1 MTRRFG
7 IYFETL
13 SRRPALGDGGGLD
26 TQAGTRGVGTQYNPH
41 ASNIIRFPSGRT
53 FLPDSRASERE
64 LSISDD
70 TCALCA
76 VGVLFGFFIL
86 AIALLTFAGVQI
98 FNLVDLS

>member
-13 SRRPALGDGGGLD
+13 SRRTAIDGGLNSQSG
-26 TQAGTRGVGTQYNPH
+26 ARGASTQY
-41 ASNIIRFPSGRT
+41 AGAKIIPFPSGRSS

-86 AIALLTFAGVQI
+86 AICLLTFAGVQI
-98 FNLVDLS
+98 FNLIDLS

>member
-1 MTRRFG
+1 MTRR
-7 IYFETL
+7 IAISFETL
-13 SRRPALGDGGGLD
+13 SRRPALGDGGKSN
-26 TQAGTRGVGTQYNPH
+26 TQAGSRGATQYYADNVIPFQ
-41 ASNIIRFPSGRT
+41 SR

>member
-1 MTRRFG
+1 MTHRFG

-13 SRRPALGDGGGLD
+13 SRRPALGDGGKSN
-26 TQAGTRGVGTQYNPH
+26 TQAGSRGASTQY
-41 ASNIIRFPSGRT
+41 AGAKIIRFPSGRTT

>member
-1 MTRRFG
+1 MTHRFG
-7 IYFETL
+7 IFFETL
-13 SRRPALGDGGGLD
+13 SRRPALGDGGGRD
-26 TQAGTRGVGTQYNPH
+26 TQAGSRGANAIQAPNVIP
-41 ASNIIRFPSGRT
+41 FPSGRS

-86 AIALLTFAGVQI
+86 AIALLIFAGVQI